1 MKTKTILF
9 IAMILIAGITVTSC
23 NKTEDPG
30 TPAGSN
36 GTMTLKYAGT
46 AWSASLSVQAVN
58 TNGVLSVTGSDSNAK
73 QGALNINNING
84 TGTYKVGPNGT
95 DPGNMLRWTEG
106 LGQDQSYMA
115 NSVIGTGTITVDK
128 LTATEVSGTFSFTGF
143 NTAQTNKSITEGAF
157 SAKF

>member
-9 IAMILIAGITVTSC
+9 ITMILIAGISLTSC
-23 NKTEDPG
+23 NKTEDSG
-30 TPAGSN
+30 IPAGSN
-36 GTMTLKYAGT
+36 GTMNLKYTGT
-46 AWSASLSVQAVN
+46 DWSATLSVQAIN

-73 QGALNINNING
+73 QGALNITNING

-106 LGQDQSYMA
+106 LDPAQSYIA
-115 NSVIGTGTITVDK
+115 NSIIGTGTITIDK
-128 LTATEVSGTFSFTGF
+128 LTATEVSGTFSFTGY
-143 NTAQTNKSITEGAF
+143 NTAQSSKAITEGSF

>member
-1 MKTKTILF
+1 
-9 IAMILIAGITVTSC
+9 MILIAGITVTSC

-36 GTMTLKYAGT
+36 GTMTLKYAGM
-46 AWSASLSVQAVN
+46 AWSASLSVQAIN

-84 TGTYKVGPNGT
+84 TGIYKVGSNGT

-106 LGQDQSYMA
+106 LGQDQSYLA
-115 NSVIGTGTITVDK
+115 NSVIGTGTITIDK
-128 LTATEVSGTFSFTGF
+128 LTTTEVSGTFSFTGY